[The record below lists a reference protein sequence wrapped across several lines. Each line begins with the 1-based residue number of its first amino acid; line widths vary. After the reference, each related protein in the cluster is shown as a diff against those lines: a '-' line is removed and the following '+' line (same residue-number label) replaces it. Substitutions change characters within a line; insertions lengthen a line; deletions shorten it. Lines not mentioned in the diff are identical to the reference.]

1 MKLHTKFIAST
12 FCALALLG
20 GGTVLASTWTV
31 SSVLVPGGGV
41 GVQTQEMNEKTT
53 NSNVASFNGDTTP
66 NALGYAVMIVNS
78 KGEARSSYTSLK
90 KDVTTQAANN
100 TGTIGYTY
108 PAYIHSNIVEPNNNQ
123 VKFHFSA
130 DAK

>member
-20 GGTVLASTWTV
+20 GGTVLANTWTV
-31 SSVLVPGGGV
+31 SSVLVPRLGGGII
-41 GVQTQEMNEKTT
+41 TQETNTKTT
-53 NSNVASFNGDTTP
+53 NSNVASFNGDATP

-100 TGTIGYTY
+100 TGTIGYNY
-108 PAYIHSNIVEPNNNQ
+108 PAYIHSNIAEPNSNQ
-123 VKFHFSA
+123 TKFHFSA
-130 DAK
+130 DAQ